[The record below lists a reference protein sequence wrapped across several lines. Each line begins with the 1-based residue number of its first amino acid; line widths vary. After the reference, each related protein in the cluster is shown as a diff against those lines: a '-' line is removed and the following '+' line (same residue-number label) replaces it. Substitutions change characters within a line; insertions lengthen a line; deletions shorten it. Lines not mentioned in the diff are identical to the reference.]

1 MATTINLEL
10 KKAPT
15 SVGTY
20 PIYIRITKDK
30 KHKRIVTSVALQKI
44 AHWNP
49 KGAKNNNWV
58 RSGERDAAKLND
70 TLAKE
75 LAAVREIYREDKQ
88 ASVEALAKKVKNQ
101 TTSTSFLAY
110 AIAETE
116 KKAAQGKS
124 NAKHYGTLCNKLQ
137 GFLASKGQ
145 KDLAFSDLSPALLA
159 DFEAYLQMEKSQK
172 YRQEGRRLNPNYIR
186 TLLKK
191 FRALVNKAI
200 SEGIMPADKYPFKS
214 HPLPKEVPTGRET
227 LDESELAAIV
237 ALEYP
242 EGSKIWHTKNA
253 FLFSL
258 YCAGIRAGDLL
269 RLRWANIR
277 EDGSRL
283 EYTMGKNHKQR
294 TFLMPLQARQI
305 LALYRTESCKA
316 SDYIFPWLDSSAAY
330 AKGADKDTMAVDLK
344 KALDNQVYSKNTLL
358 NKYLKQIAKDAGID
372 KPLSMHIAR
381 HTFASIALKNNQD
394 AKQVQ
399 DWLAHSSIST
409 TERYLHSLGSE
420 DGSALQ
426 SMFAGVAS
434 APKTTASEV
443 QQGTDLQTIKVS
455 SKVVARLKALGLLEE
470 E

>member
-1 MATTINLEL
+1 MATTINLEP
-10 KKAPT
+10 KKTP
-15 SVGTY
+15 SGVVR
-20 PIYIRITKDK
+20 IYIRITKDK
-30 KHKRIVTSVALQKI
+30 KHKRIVTPVSIQKI
-44 AHWNP
+44 THWNP

-75 LAAVREIYREDKQ
+75 LAAVREIYCEDKQ

-101 TTSTSFLAY
+101 ATSTSFLAY
-110 AIAETE
+110 AIAATE
-116 KKAAQGKS
+116 EKAAQGRS
-124 NAKHYGTLCNKLQ
+124 NAKHYGTLCKKLQ

-145 KDLAFSDLSPALLA
+145 KDLTFSDLSPALLA
-159 DFEAYLQMEKSQK
+159 DFETYLQMEKSQK
-172 YRQEGRRLNPNYIR
+172 HRQEGRRLNPNYIR

-191 FRALVNKAI
+191 VRALVNKAI

-294 TFLMPLQARQI
+294 TFLMPLQAREI
-305 LALYRTESCKA
+305 LGLYHTDTSKA

-420 DGSALQ
+420 DGSVLQ

-455 SKVVARLKALGLLEE
+455 SKVLARMKALGLLDEE
-470 E
+470 

>member
-75 LAAVREIYREDKQ
+75 LAAVREIYREDRQ

-101 TTSTSFLAY
+101 ATSTSFLAY
-110 AIAETE
+110 AIAATE
-116 KKAAQGKS
+116 EKAAQGRS
-124 NAKHYGTLCNKLQ
+124 NAKHYGTLCKKLQ

-200 SEGIMPADKYPFKS
+200 SEGKMPADKYPFKS
-214 HPLPKEVPTGRET
+214 HPLPQEVPTGRET

-283 EYTMGKNHKQR
+283 EYTMGKNHKKYNE
-294 TFLMPLQARQI
+294 LMPLQARQI
-305 LALYRTESCKA
+305 LGLYHTDTCKA

-330 AKGADKDTMAVDLK
+330 AKNTDRDTMAVDLK

-372 KPLSMHIAR
+372 KTLSMHIAR
-381 HTFASIALKNNQD
+381 HTSASIMQNAWHD
-394 AKQVQ
+394 ARKVQ
-399 DWLAHSSIST
+399 GYLAHSSIIT
-409 TERYLHSLGSE
+409 TERYLHSLGSSN
-420 DGSALQ
+420 DNSLDAA
-426 SMFAGVAS
+426 FAGVAS

-443 QQGTDLQTIKVS
+443 QQGTELQTIKVS
-455 SKVVARLKALGLLEE
+455 SKVLARMKALGLLDEE
-470 E
+470 